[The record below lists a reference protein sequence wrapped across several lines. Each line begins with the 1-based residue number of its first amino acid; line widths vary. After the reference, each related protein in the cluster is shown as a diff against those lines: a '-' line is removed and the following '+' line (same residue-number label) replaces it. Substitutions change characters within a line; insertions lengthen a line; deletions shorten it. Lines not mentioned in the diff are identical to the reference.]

1 MNSECMGHCPI
12 GLQRVGERMIQS
24 VWESEGMLV

>member
-1 MNSECMGHCPI
+1 MVNGHCPI